1 MPPGSDVLALA
12 RRLQEDARAAGH
24 RRLLVLAGEAAWGRE
39 LAASIADR
47 LAPGRLLWLGVGPRA
62 VPVDAAARY
71 LGQEV
76 DWLVYDARAGF
87 HPDGFAAV
95 CGTPCGGSLVVL
107 LAWPLDAW
115 RTAPDPAQDRLAI
128 HPVTPDGVDGRFL
141 ERLAALIRAHP
152 VTTLVT
158 QDGVVPVMVGDRDM
172 APSKAAVV
180 PGSCRT
186 LDQAAAVVAIRHV
199 MSGHR
204 RRPLVMIA
212 DRGRG
217 KSAALGISVAGLF
230 RDGLAEKV
238 ALTAPRRAAVD
249 AVFHHAAQLLD
260 GAGVY
265 RNRLRW
271 AGRELVFVAPDAL
284 VEDDA
289 EAAPDLLLV
298 DEAAALP
305 APLLERLVRRY
316 ARLVF
321 STTVHGY
328 EGSGRGFAVRFGE
341 TLDRL
346 APGWQSCHL
355 DVPVRWAPHDPLED
369 LLFRALLLDA
379 EPCVLGMH
387 DIDGAGA
394 PERLD
399 RGLLARDDDLLRQVF
414 GLLVAAHYRTSPLDL
429 RHLLDGPNLEVWV
442 VRRDNRVLATALVA
456 EEGGFDADLA
466 RAVWSGRR
474 RPRGHLLPQVLALHA
489 GLEEAASA
497 RALRIIRIAV
507 HPAARRRGIGRG
519 LVDAVMASGQA
530 RGADLVGASFAA
542 TPGVIAFWAKTGMQP
557 ASIGS
562 RAETSTGAHSAVMLR
577 PLSAA
582 GRRLAQATQDRF
594 VNDLPWHLGDA
605 LAGLDPA
612 VLAAVVASTPAR
624 RVGLSKDDTVL
635 LEGFA
640 RESRPFEHSRA
651 ALWRLGAA
659 ALGAPRLL
667 DRLTENAR
675 NALVARV
682 LQARPWAEA
691 ARMAQASGRS
701 ELVALL
707 RTVTEELLASLESGS
722 DLSGE

>member
-1 MPPGSDVLALA
+1 MSPRSDVLTLA

-24 RRLLVLAGEAAWGRE
+24 RRLLVLAGDAAWGRE
-39 LAASIADR
+39 LAGSIVDG
-47 LAPGRLLWLGVGPRA
+47 LAPGRLLWLGEGPRA

-76 DWLVYDARAGF
+76 DLLVYDARAGF
-87 HPDGFAAV
+87 DPDGFAAV

-107 LAWPLDAW
+107 LAWPLGDW
-115 RTAPDPAQDRLAI
+115 RTAPDPARDRLAI
-128 HPVTPDGVDGRFL
+128 HPVTSREVDGRFL
-141 ERLAALIRAHP
+141 ERLAVLIRAHP

-158 QDGVVPVMVGDRDM
+158 REGAVPVVVSEREV
-172 APSKAAVV
+172 ASPQAAAL
-180 PGSCRT
+180 PGTCRT
-186 LDQAAAVVAIRHV
+186 PDQAAAVDAIGHV
-199 MSGHR
+199 LSGHR

-217 KSAALGISVAGLF
+217 KSAALGISVAGFF
-230 RDGLAEKV
+230 RDGLAKKV
-238 ALTAPRRAAVD
+238 ALTAPRRTAVD

-260 GAGVY
+260 GAELYG
-265 RNRLRW
+265 NRMNW
-271 AGRELVFVAPDAL
+271 SGCELVFVAPDAL
-284 VEDDA
+284 VADDA
-289 EAAPDLLLV
+289 GPAPDLVLV

-305 APLLERLVRRY
+305 AVLLERLVRRY

-346 APGWQSCHL
+346 SPGWKSCHL
-355 DVPVRWAPHDPLED
+355 KVPVRWAPDDPLED

-379 EPCVLGMH
+379 EPSVPGVQ

-399 RGLLARDDDLLRQVF
+399 RDLLARDDDLLHQVF

-442 VRRDNRVLATALVA
+442 VRRGNRVLATALVA

-489 GLEEAASA
+489 GLEEAAAA

-507 HPAARRRGIGRG
+507 HPAARRRGIGNR
-519 LVDAVMASGQA
+519 LVAAVVASGRA
-530 RGADLVGASFAA
+530 RRMDLAGASFAA
-542 TPGVIAFWAKTGMQP
+542 TPDVVAFWAKTGMQP

-562 RAETSTGAHSAVMLR
+562 RAETSTGAHSLLMIR
-577 PLSAA
+577 SLSAS
-582 GRRLAQATQDRF
+582 GDTLAQAAHARF
-594 VNDLPWHLGDA
+594 ADDLPVQLGDS

-612 VLAAVVASTPAR
+612 VLAAVVAATPAR
-624 RVGLSKDDTVL
+624 RAGLSKDDRLL

-640 RESRPFEHSRA
+640 QELRPFEHSRA

-659 ALGAPRLL
+659 ALGDHRLL
-667 DRLTENAR
+667 DRLPEKGR

-682 LQARPWAEA
+682 LQARPWAES

-707 RTVTEELLASLESGS
+707 RTVTASLLAGLEAGR

>member
-1 MPPGSDVLALA
+1 MSPGSDVLALA

-24 RRLLVLAGEAAWGRE
+24 RRLLVLAGDAAWGRE
-39 LAASIADR
+39 LAASIVDG

-76 DWLVYDARAGF
+76 DLLVYDAHAGF
-87 HPDGFAAV
+87 DPDGFAAV

-115 RTAPDPAQDRLAI
+115 RTAPDPAGDRLTI
-128 HPVTPDGVDGRFL
+128 HPVTPRAVDGRFL
-141 ERLAALIRAHP
+141 GRLAVLIRAHS
-152 VTTLVT
+152 VTTLVA
-158 QDGVVPVMVGDRDM
+158 QDSAVPVVVSDQDV
-172 APSKAAVV
+172 APLKADAV
-180 PGSCRT
+180 PGICRT
-186 LDQAAAVVAIRHV
+186 PDQAAAVAAVRHV
-199 MSGHR
+199 LSGHR

-265 RNRLRW
+265 RNRLHW

-284 VEDDA
+284 VDERA
-289 EAAPDLLLV
+289 GPAPDLLLV

-305 APLLERLVRRY
+305 AALLERLVRRY

-346 APGWQSCHL
+346 APGWKSCHL
-355 DVPVRWAPHDPLED
+355 DVPVRWAPDDPLED
-369 LLFRALLLDA
+369 LLFQSLLLDA
-379 EPCVLGMH
+379 EPSALGAQDM
-387 DIDGAGA
+387 DGAA
-394 PERLD
+394 IPERLD
-399 RGLLARDDDLLRQVF
+399 RDLLARDEGLLRQVF

-442 VRRDNRVLATALVA
+442 VRRGNRVLATALVA

-497 RALRIIRIAV
+497 RALRIVRIAV
-507 HPAARRRGIGRG
+507 HPAARRRRIGHG
-519 LVDAVMASGQA
+519 LVAAVMASGQA

-562 RAETSTGAHSAVMLR
+562 RAETSTGAHSVLMIR

-594 VNDLPWHLGDA
+594 VNDLPWQLGDT
-605 LAGLDPA
+605 LGGLDPA
-612 VLAAVVASTPAR
+612 VLAAVVASNPAR
-624 RVGLSKDDTVL
+624 RAGLSKDDRQL

-640 RESRPFEHSRA
+640 HERRPFEHSRA

-659 ALGAPRLL
+659 ALGEPRLL
-667 DRLTENAR
+667 DRLTENGR

-682 LQARPWAEA
+682 LQARPWAESA
-691 ARMAQASGRS
+691 KMAQASGRS

-707 RTVTEELLASLESGS
+707 RTVTEALLTGLESGR